1 MKVAEALL
9 NPLGED
15 DDDLECNY
23 VIDKNL
29 IVIEG
34 NYSKLIKYLDW
45 NDFGGIGWKK
55 GTGTKPGCVLGK

>member
-1 MKVAEALL
+1 MTMIQFFVYFGWMQVAEALL

-29 IVIEG
+29 AVCI
-34 NYSKLIKYLDW
+34 LD
-45 NDFGGIGWKK
+45 GGD
-55 GTGTKPGCVLGK
+55 GC

>member
-34 NYSKLIKYLDW
+34 KWLSKMFQNI
-45 NDFGGIGWKK
+45 
-55 GTGTKPGCVLGK
+55 